1 MNVERPF
8 DTRPLDRPLQREPRE
23 RSATEPV
30 TAWHSLSTTDV
41 EARLGT
47 TDAGLA
53 PMEAAARLVRDGP
66 NALAP
71 PPAPSLPLLF
81 LRQFNSPL
89 IYLLIAAAAISLAL
103 GHRTD
108 AGFIGV
114 VLVVNAI
121 IGTVQEGKAV
131 QSLAALRRMIG
142 QTATVR
148 RGGAVSIVDA
158 RDVVVGDIVVL
169 ESGMA
174 VPADIRLSSSTTLK
188 VDQSTF
194 SGESVAVAKTETA
207 KLSAG
212 TPPGDRVTMLLA
224 GTMIEQGRGVGIVVA
239 TGADTALGAIDAS
252 LRDATPTPPPLVLR
266 LDRLARQIS
275 IATIALIVPFAI
287 VLFVQGRPGDQI
299 LLLAVAL
306 AVSAIPEGLSIAVTV
321 ALAAG
326 TRRMAARK
334 VIVRSLPAVEGLGAC
349 TIIASDKTGTLT
361 RNILS
366 VERILLADGTMLDR
380 ADWPT
385 HAAELAALRHAAALC
400 NEASIGPDGVAIG
413 DTVDTALLG
422 FAGDGGADLA
432 ALQALVR
439 CAALP
444 YEPANK
450 FSSVAVDEGEGVR
463 VFAKGAPEVVREM
476 CRPVAPSV
484 IDAAIAMAGKGYRVI
499 AVAASDGS
507 AAAADA
513 LAPRDLV
520 LLGWIGLIDPVR
532 PEVPAAIARCAEA
545 GIGVRMVTGDH
556 PGTALTIAR
565 GLGLDVRDDQVV
577 TGTQMSDL
585 ADQPGALSA
594 LVLDGRVFARIEPVQ
609 KLEIVRILAASGE
622 LVAVTGDG
630 VNDAPALQAAHIGV
644 AMGMAG
650 TDVARGAA
658 DLVLADDNFASIV
671 AGVEEGRITY
681 ANVRRIVIILLATGI
696 AEIGMFLG
704 AVAFGL
710 PMPLTAVQLLW
721 LNLVTN
727 GAQDVMLGFGRGEGD
742 ELRQP
747 PRRPGEPLLDGS
759 AIALMVPP
767 ALMMTGLA
775 LFLVHGMHGDGRPV
789 AEIQNAVLLMT
800 VLFQNVYVLCM
811 RSERRSI
818 LREPVFSNPWLL
830 LGIGIAITLQLL
842 AMAWQPLGGVLGTAL
857 VSRETLWFCL
867 AATAA
872 TIVVTELTK
881 QVVARWQRGARSVPP
896 IGRAGS
902 R

>member
-1 MNVERPF
+1 MNVQHPF
-8 DTRPLDRPLQREPRE
+8 DTVAQQDGPI
-23 RSATEPV
+23 
-30 TAWHSLSTTDV
+30 AWHAMSSIDV
-41 EARLGT
+41 SARVGT
-47 TDAGLA
+47 TDDGLQ
-53 PMEAAARLVRDGP
+53 PKDAAARLAKDGL
-66 NALAP
+66 NELAP
-71 PPAPSLPLLF
+71 PPAPSSVLLF
-81 LRQFNSPL
+81 VRQFNSPL
-89 IYLLIAAAAISLAL
+89 IYLLIAASAISLGL

-108 AGFIGV
+108 AAFIGV
-114 VLVVNAI
+114 VLIINAV
-121 IGTVQEGKAV
+121 IGTFQEGKAV
-131 QSLAALRRMIG
+131 ECLAALRDMIG
-142 QTATVR
+142 HSATVR
-148 RGGAVSIVDA
+148 RGGAISVVDA
-158 RDVVVGDIVVL
+158 RDVVVGDVVVL

-174 VPADIRLSSSTTLK
+174 VPADIRLSSSNALR

-194 SGESVAVAKTETA
+194 SGESMAVPKDPDAVIPEQ
-207 KLSAG
+207 

-224 GTMIEQGRGVGIVVA
+224 GTMVEEGRAIGIVVA
-239 TGADTALGAIDAS
+239 TGADTALGEIDAS
-252 LRDATPTPPPLVLR
+252 LRSTKATPPPLSLR

-275 IATIALIVPFAI
+275 IATIALIVPFALI
-287 VLFVQGRPGDQI
+287 LLYQGRPGDQI

-326 TRRMAARK
+326 TRRMAARN

-366 VERILLADGTMLDR
+366 VERVLLADGSVFDR
-380 ADWPT
+380 AEWSS
-385 HAAELAALRHAAALC
+385 HADALAAIWRAGALC
-400 NEASIGPDGVAIG
+400 NEASIGAHGAPVG
-413 DTVDTALLG
+413 DTVDVALLA
-422 FAGDGGADLA
+422 FAADFGADLP
-432 ALQALVR
+432 ALRSIVR
-439 CAALP
+439 LAALP

-450 FSSVAVDEGEGVR
+450 FSTVVIDEGKGRR
-463 VFAKGAPEVVREM
+463 VFAKGAPEIIRSM
-476 CRPVAPSV
+476 CGP
-484 IDAAIAMAGKGYRVI
+484 IDPAAIARGTAMAEDGYRII
-499 AVAASDGS
+499 AVAASNGPTTID
-507 AAAADA
+507 AANPGG
-513 LAPRDLV
+513 LIF
-520 LLGWIGLIDPVR
+520 LGWIGLIDPVR
-532 PEVPAAIARCAEA
+532 PEVPAAIASCALA

-556 PGTALTIAR
+556 PATALTIAR
-565 GLGLDVRDDQVV
+565 SLGLDVDASQVI
-577 TGTQMSDL
+577 TGTQMSALANRPQDL
-585 ADQPGALSA
+585 SG
-594 LVLDGRVFARIEPVQ
+594 LVLGGRVFARIEPVQ

-644 AMGMAG
+644 AMGIAG

-704 AVAFGL
+704 SVALGL

-747 PRRPGEPLLDGS
+747 PRPPSEPILDRS
-759 AIALMVPP
+759 AIALMIPP
-767 ALMMTGLA
+767 AVIMTGLA
-775 LFLVHGMHGDGRPV
+775 LFLVDTMHRQGNAL

-818 LREPVFSNPWLL
+818 LRQPPFSNPWLL
-830 LGIGIAITLQLL
+830 LGVGAAVALQLL
-842 AMAWQPLGGVLGTAL
+842 AMFWPVLGRIVGTAP
-857 VSRETLWFCL
+857 VSGATLWFCL
-867 AATAA
+867 VATAA
-872 TIVVTELTK
+872 TVVVTEVTK
-881 QVVARWQRGARSVPP
+881 QVVAFWRRPVPLRMQ
-896 IGRAGS
+896 GESA
-902 R
+902 

>member
-1 MNVERPF
+1 MIAERPIDQLQDQRTTPRPWHATSPARVMALL
-8 DTRPLDRPLQREPRE
+8 DT
-23 RSATEPV
+23 SATG
-30 TAWHSLSTTDV
+30 LS
-41 EARLGT
+41 AR
-47 TDAGLA
+47 D
-53 PMEAAARLVRDGP
+53 AAARLLHDGP
-66 NALAP
+66 NELAP
-71 PPAPSLPLLF
+71 PPSPSTLLLF
-81 LRQFNSPL
+81 ARQFNSPL
-89 IYLLIAAAAISLAL
+89 IYLLIAAAAISLGL

-114 VLVVNAI
+114 VLLVNAA
-121 IGTVQEGKAV
+121 IGTVQESKAAD
-131 QSLAALRRMIG
+131 SLAALGRMIG
-142 QTATVR
+142 QTATVL
-148 RGGAVSIVDA
+148 RGGAISVVDA
-158 RDVVVGDIVVL
+158 RAIVVGDVVAL

-174 VPADIRLSSSTTLK
+174 VPADIRLSSSSALR

-194 SGESVAVAKTETA
+194 TGESVAVAKDQTA
-207 KLSAG
+207 LLPAA
-212 TPPGDRVTMLLA
+212 TPPGERTTMVLA
-224 GTMIEQGRGVGIVVA
+224 GTMIEQGRGTGVVVA

-252 LRDATPTPPPLVLR
+252 LRTAKATPPPLVVR

-275 IATIALIVPFAI
+275 IATIALIIPFAF
-287 VLFVQGRPGDQI
+287 VLLMQGRPGDQI

-366 VERILLADGTMLDR
+366 VEKILLADGR
-380 ADWPT
+380 IFASADWP
-385 HAAELAALRHAAALC
+385 ADSLAEMRRAAAFC
-400 NEASIGPDGVAIG
+400 NEASIGPDGEPVG
-413 DTVDTALLG
+413 DSVDVALLR
-422 FAGDGGADLA
+422 FAGEGGEDLA
-432 ALQALVR
+432 ALHAVAR
-439 CAALP
+439 TAALP
-444 YEPANK
+444 YEPVRK
-450 FSSVAVDEGEGVR
+450 FSTVAVAEGQGVR
-463 VFAKGAPEVVREM
+463 VFAKGAPEIIRQM
-476 CRPVAPSV
+476 CSP
-484 IDAAIAMAGKGYRVI
+484 IDPAAFAAALAMAGEGYRVI
-499 AVAASDGS
+499 AVAASDG
-507 AAAADA
+507 ATTTDPT
-513 LAPRDLV
+513 APTDLV

-565 GLGLDVRDDQVV
+565 GLGLEVAAEQVV
-577 TGTQMSDL
+577 TGTQMTEL
-585 ADQPGALSA
+585 AGQPEQLAA
-594 LVLDGRVFARIEPVQ
+594 LVLGGRVFARIEPVQ

-644 AMGMAG
+644 AMGVAG

-671 AGVEEGRITY
+671 AGVEEGRVTY

-696 AEIGMFLG
+696 AEIGMFIG
-704 AVAFGL
+704 AVVLGL

-747 PRRPGEPLLDGS
+747 PRPPTAPILDRS
-759 AIALMVPP
+759 AIALMIPP
-767 ALMMTGLA
+767 ALLMTGLA
-775 LFLVHGMHGDGRPV
+775 LYLVSQMRAEGHPL

-818 LREPVFSNPWLL
+818 FREPLLSNAWLL
-830 LGIGIAITLQLL
+830 LGVGIALVLQAT
-842 AMAWQPLGGVLGTAL
+842 AMLWPPLGGVLGTSP
-857 VSRETLWFCL
+857 VS
-867 AATAA
+867 AATLRFCAA
-872 TIVVTELTK
+872 AVVGTIVVTEATK
-881 QVVARWQRGARSVPP
+881 FAVGLWQRR
-896 IGRAGS
+896 R
-902 R
+902 

>member
-1 MNVERPF
+1 MIVDRSF
-8 DTRPLDRPLQREPRE
+8 DTPALVSP
-23 RSATEPV
+23 
-30 TAWHSLSTTDV
+30 TAWHALSSDEV
-41 EARLGT
+41 KLRIGT
-47 TDAGLA
+47 TDDGLL
-53 PMEAAARLVRDGP
+53 PQDAADRLVRDGR
-66 NALAP
+66 NELAP
-71 PPAPSLPLLF
+71 PPVPSLLLLF

-89 IYLLIAAAAISLAL
+89 IYLLVAAAAVSLGL

-114 VLVVNAI
+114 VLMINAL
-121 IGTVQEGKAV
+121 IGTFQESKAAG
-131 QSLAALRRMIG
+131 SLAALRDMIG
-142 QTATVR
+142 HDATVR
-148 RGGAVSIVDA
+148 RGGSLSVIDA
-158 RDVVVGDIVVL
+158 RDIVVGDIVEL

-174 VPADIRLSSSTTLK
+174 VPADIRLSSSATLR

-194 SGESVAVAKTETA
+194 SGESVAVAKDEA
-207 KLSAG
+207 AIAPERASPA
-212 TPPGDRVTMLLA
+212 DRATMLLA
-224 GTMIEQGRGVGIVVA
+224 GTMVEEGRAVGVVVA
-239 TGADTALGAIDAS
+239 TGGDTALGAIDAS
-252 LRDATPTPPPLVLR
+252 LRGTRATPPPLVMR

-275 IATIALIVPFAI
+275 MATIALIVPFALI
-287 VLFVQGRPGDQI
+287 LLAQGRPADQI

-366 VERILLADGTMLDR
+366 VERILLASGAVWDR
-380 ADWPT
+380 PDWPE
-385 HAAELAALRHAAALC
+385 HADELSAIRHAAALC
-400 NEASIGPDGVAIG
+400 NEASIGPDGVGVG
-413 DTVDTALLG
+413 DTVDIALLG
-422 FAGDGGADLA
+422 FAADGGADLA
-432 ALQALVR
+432 ALHAIVR
-439 CAALP
+439 VAALP
-444 YEPANK
+444 YEPARK
-450 FSSVAVDEGEGVR
+450 FSTVAVYEGQSVR
-463 VFAKGAPEVVREM
+463 VFAKGAPEVVRPM
-476 CRPVAPSV
+476 CRP
-484 IDAAIAMAGKGYRVI
+484 IDAAVIAKAEKMAGDGYRII

-507 AAAADA
+507 KPASA
-513 LAPRDLV
+513 LAPGDLV
-520 LLGWIGLIDPVR
+520 FLGWIGLIDPVR

-577 TGTQMSDL
+577 TGTQMRDL
-585 ADQPGALSA
+585 ADSPEELSR
-594 LVLDGRVFARIEPVQ
+594 LILGGRVFARIEPVQ
-609 KLEIVRILAASGE
+609 KLEIVQALAASGE

-644 AMGMAG
+644 AMGVAG
-650 TDVARGAA
+650 TDVARGVA

-671 AGVEEGRITY
+671 AGVEEGRVTY
-681 ANVRRIVIILLATGI
+681 ANVRLIVIILLATGI

-704 AVAFGL
+704 SVALGL

-747 PRRPGEPLLDGS
+747 PRRPSEPILDRS
-759 AIALMVPP
+759 AIALMIPP
-767 ALMMTGLA
+767 AMLMTGLA
-775 LFLVHGMHGDGRPV
+775 LFLVYGMHRDGRSL

-811 RSERRSI
+811 RSERRSV
-818 LREPVFSNPWLL
+818 LREPPFSNPWLL
-830 LGIGIAITLQLL
+830 LGVGIAMLLQLL
-842 AMAWQPLGGVLGTAL
+842 AMLWPVLGRVLGTSP
-857 VSRETLWFCL
+857 VSTETLWFCL

-872 TIVVTELTK
+872 TVVVTEVTK
-881 QVVARWQRGARSVPP
+881 HVVARWQWASPAERRPT
-896 IGRAGS
+896 RM
-902 R
+902 

>member
-1 MNVERPF
+1 VIAERPI
-8 DTRPLDRPLQREPRE
+8 DQAHARP
-23 RSATEPV
+23 
-30 TAWHSLSTTDV
+30 TAWHATSIDRVATLLDTGRGGLSAKV
-41 EARLGT
+41 
-47 TDAGLA
+47 
-53 PMEAAARLVRDGP
+53 AAARLVVDGP

-71 PPAPSLPLLF
+71 PPVPSVLLLF

-89 IYLLIAAAAISLAL
+89 IYLLIAAAAISLGL

-114 VLVVNAI
+114 VLIINAA
-121 IGTVQEGKAV
+121 IGTVQESKAAS
-131 QSLAALRRMIG
+131 SLAALGRMIG
-142 QTATVR
+142 QTAMVR
-148 RGGAVSIVDA
+148 RDDAVSAIDA
-158 RDVVVGDIVVL
+158 RDIVVGDVVDL

-174 VPADIRLSSSTTLK
+174 VPADIRLSSSSALR

-194 SGESVAVAKTETA
+194 TGESVAVAKDHAT
-207 KLSAG
+207 LLPDQ
-212 TPPGDRVTMLLA
+212 TPPGERTTMALA

-252 LRDATPTPPPLVLR
+252 LRTAKATPPPLVIR

-275 IATIALIVPFAI
+275 IATIALIIPFAL
-287 VLFVQGRPGDQI
+287 VLLAQGRPADQI

-361 RNILS
+361 RNVLS
-366 VERILLADGTMLDR
+366 VEKVLLADGR
-380 ADWPT
+380 EFASADW
-385 HAAELAALRHAAALC
+385 HADDLTGMRRAAALC
-400 NEASIGPDGVAIG
+400 NEASLGPDGEPVG
-413 DTVDTALLG
+413 DSVDVALLR
-422 FAGDGGADLA
+422 FASDGGEDLA
-432 ALQALVR
+432 ALHAVVR
-439 CAALP
+439 TAMLA
-444 YEPANK
+444 YEPVRK
-450 FSSVAVDEGEGVR
+450 FSTVGVTEGAGVR
-463 VFAKGAPEVVREM
+463 VFAKGAPEVIRLM
-476 CRPVAPSV
+476 CRAINP
-484 IDAAIAMAGKGYRVI
+484 AALAAATAMAGEGYRVI
-499 AVAASDGS
+499 AVAASNGEATTDPM
-507 AAAADA
+507 
-513 LAPRDLV
+513 APSDLV
-520 LLGWIGLIDPVR
+520 LLGWIGLIDPIR
-532 PEVPAAIARCAEA
+532 PEVAAAIARCAEA

-565 GLGLDVRDDQVV
+565 GLGLEVVADQVV
-577 TGTQMSDL
+577 TGSQMTDL
-585 ADQPGALSA
+585 ADQPERLAA
-594 LVLDGRVFARIEPVQ
+594 LVLGGRVFARIEPVQ

-644 AMGMAG
+644 AMGVAG

-671 AGVEEGRITY
+671 AGVEEGRVTY
-681 ANVRRIVIILLATGI
+681 ANVRRIVIILIATGI
-696 AEIGMFLG
+696 AEIGMFIG
-704 AVAFGL
+704 AVVLGL

-747 PRRPGEPLLDGS
+747 PRSPSAPILDRS
-759 AIALMVPP
+759 AIALMIPP
-767 ALMMTGLA
+767 ALLMTGLA
-775 LFLVHGMHGDGRPV
+775 LYLVAGMQREARPL

-800 VLFQNVYVLCM
+800 VLFQNAYVLCM

-818 LREPVFSNPWLL
+818 LREPLLSNAWLL
-830 LGIGIAITLQLL
+830 LGVGIALGLQAL
-842 AMAWQPLGGVLGTAL
+842 AMLWPPLRSVLGTAPG
-857 VSRETLWFCL
+857 S
-867 AATAA
+867 AATLRFCVAA
-872 TIVVTELTK
+872 VIGTMVVTEATK
-881 QVVARWQRGARSVPP
+881 QVVALWERRR
-896 IGRAGS
+896 
-902 R
+902 

>member
-1 MNVERPF
+1 MIAERPI
-8 DTRPLDRPLQREPRE
+8 DQRHDQTPVPR
-23 RSATEPV
+23 
-30 TAWHSLSTTDV
+30 AWHATPAARVMALLDTSASGLSAND
-41 EARLGT
+41 
-47 TDAGLA
+47 
-53 PMEAAARLVRDGP
+53 AAARLLRDGP
-66 NALAP
+66 NELAP
-71 PPAPSLPLLF
+71 PPAPSTLLLF
-81 LRQFNSPL
+81 ARQFNSPL
-89 IYLLIAAAAISLAL
+89 IYLLIAAAAISLGL

-114 VLVVNAI
+114 VLLVNAA
-121 IGTVQEGKAV
+121 IGTVQESKAAD
-131 QSLAALRRMIG
+131 SLAALGRMIG
-142 QTATVR
+142 QTATVL
-148 RGGAVSIVDA
+148 RGGAVSVVDA
-158 RDVVVGDIVVL
+158 RAIVVGDVVAL

-174 VPADIRLSSSTTLK
+174 VPADIRLSSSSALR

-194 SGESVAVAKTETA
+194 TGESVAVAKDQTA
-207 KLSAG
+207 LLPAA
-212 TPPGDRVTMLLA
+212 TPPGERTTMVLA
-224 GTMIEQGRGVGIVVA
+224 GTMIEQGRGTGVVVA

-252 LRDATPTPPPLVLR
+252 LRTAKATPPPLVVR

-275 IATIALIVPFAI
+275 IATIVLIIPFAL
-287 VLFVQGRPGDQI
+287 VLVMQGRPGDQI

-366 VERILLADGTMLDR
+366 VEKILLADGR
-380 ADWPT
+380 VFASADWP
-385 HAAELAALRHAAALC
+385 ADSLAEMRRAAALC
-400 NEASIGPDGVAIG
+400 NEASIGPDGTPVG
-413 DTVDTALLG
+413 DSVDVALLR
-422 FAGDGGADLA
+422 FAGEGGEDLA
-432 ALQALVR
+432 ALHAVAR
-439 CAALP
+439 TAALP
-444 YEPANK
+444 YEPVRK
-450 FSSVAVDEGEGVR
+450 FSTVAVAEGQGVR
-463 VFAKGAPEVVREM
+463 VFAKGAPEIIRQM
-476 CRPVAPSV
+476 CRP
-484 IDAAIAMAGKGYRVI
+484 IDPAAFAAALAMAGEGYRMI
-499 AVAASDGS
+499 AVAASDG
-507 AAAADA
+507 ATTTDPT
-513 LAPRDLV
+513 APTDLV

-565 GLGLDVRDDQVV
+565 GLGLEVTEEQVV
-577 TGTQMSDL
+577 TGAQMTDL
-585 ADQPGALSA
+585 AGQPERLAA

-644 AMGMAG
+644 AMGVAG

-671 AGVEEGRITY
+671 AGVEEGRVTY

-696 AEIGMFLG
+696 AEIGMFIG
-704 AVAFGL
+704 AVMLGL

-747 PRRPGEPLLDGS
+747 PRPPSAPILDRS
-759 AIALMVPP
+759 AIALMIPP
-767 ALMMTGLA
+767 ALLMTGLA
-775 LFLVHGMHGDGRPV
+775 LYLVSQMRGEGRPLI
-789 AEIQNAVLLMT
+789 EIQNAVLLMT

-811 RSERRSI
+811 RSERLSI
-818 LREPVFSNPWLL
+818 FREPVLSNAWLL
-830 LGIGIAITLQLL
+830 LGVGIALALQAT
-842 AMAWQPLGGVLGTAL
+842 AMLWPPLGGVLGTSP
-857 VSRETLWFCL
+857 VSTGTLRFCL
-867 AATAA
+867 VA
-872 TIVVTELTK
+872 TIATVIVTEATK
-881 QVVARWQRGARSVPP
+881 WTVARHARRPS
-896 IGRAGS
+896 S
-902 R
+902 

>member
-1 MNVERPF
+1 MIAERPI
-8 DTRPLDRPLQREPRE
+8 DQLHDQPLALR
-23 RSATEPV
+23 
-30 TAWHSLSTTDV
+30 AWHATPAARVMALLDTGATGLSAKD
-41 EARLGT
+41 
-47 TDAGLA
+47 
-53 PMEAAARLVRDGP
+53 AAARLLHDGP
-66 NALAP
+66 NELAP
-71 PPAPSLPLLF
+71 PPAPSALLLF
-81 LRQFNSPL
+81 ARQFNSPL
-89 IYLLIAAAAISLAL
+89 IYLLIAAAAISLGL

-114 VLVVNAI
+114 VLLVNAA
-121 IGTVQEGKAV
+121 IGTVQESKAAD
-131 QSLAALRRMIG
+131 SLAALGRMIG
-142 QTATVR
+142 QTATVL
-148 RGGAVSIVDA
+148 RGGAMAVVDA
-158 RDVVVGDIVVL
+158 RAIVVGDVVTL

-174 VPADIRLSSSTTLK
+174 VPADIRLSSSSALS

-194 SGESVAVAKTETA
+194 TGESVAVAKDQA
-207 KLSAG
+207 ALLPAA
-212 TPPGDRVTMLLA
+212 TPPGERTTMVLA
-224 GTMIEQGRGVGIVVA
+224 GTMIEQGRGTGVVVA
-239 TGADTALGAIDAS
+239 TGAATALGAIDAS
-252 LRDATPTPPPLVLR
+252 LRTAKATPPPLVIR

-275 IATIALIVPFAI
+275 IATIALIIPFAL
-287 VLFVQGRPGDQI
+287 VLLMQGRPGDQI

-361 RNILS
+361 RNVLS
-366 VERILLADGTMLDR
+366 VEKILLADGR
-380 ADWPT
+380 VFASADWP
-385 HAAELAALRHAAALC
+385 ADSLAEMRRAAALC
-400 NEASIGPDGVAIG
+400 NEASIGLDGTPVG
-413 DTVDTALLG
+413 DSVDVALLR
-422 FAGDGGADLA
+422 FAGEGGEDLA
-432 ALQALVR
+432 ALHAVAR
-439 CAALP
+439 TAALP
-444 YEPANK
+444 YEPVRK
-450 FSSVAVDEGEGVR
+450 FSTVAVAEGQGVR
-463 VFAKGAPEVVREM
+463 VFAKGAPEIVRQM
-476 CRPVAPSV
+476 CRA
-484 IDAAIAMAGKGYRVI
+484 IDPGAFAAALAMAGEGYRVI
-499 AVAASDGS
+499 AVAASDAG
-507 AAAADA
+507 ADGA
-513 LAPRDLV
+513 TTTDPTAPTDLV

-565 GLGLDVRDDQVV
+565 GLGLVVSEAQVV
-577 TGTQMSDL
+577 TGTQMTDL
-585 ADQPGALSA
+585 AGQPERLAA
-594 LVLDGRVFARIEPVQ
+594 LVLGGRVFARIEPVQ

-644 AMGMAG
+644 AMGVAG

-671 AGVEEGRITY
+671 AGVEEGRVTY

-696 AEIGMFLG
+696 AEIGMFIG
-704 AVAFGL
+704 AVMLGL

-747 PRRPGEPLLDGS
+747 PRPPSAPILDRS
-759 AIALMVPP
+759 AIALMIPP
-767 ALMMTGLA
+767 ALLMTGLA
-775 LFLVHGMHGDGRPV
+775 LYLVAGMQRQGRPL

-818 LREPVFSNPWLL
+818 FREPIVSNAWLL
-830 LGIGIAITLQLL
+830 LGVGIALALQAT
-842 AMAWQPLGGVLGTAL
+842 AMLWPPLGGVLGTAP
-857 VSRETLWFCL
+857 VS
-867 AATAA
+867 AATLRFCIAA
-872 TIVVTELTK
+872 VVGTIVVTEATK
-881 QVVARWQRGARSVPP
+881 FAVGHWQRR
-896 IGRAGS
+896 R
-902 R
+902 

>member
-1 MNVERPF
+1 MIAERPIDQRHDQTPVPRAWHATPAARVMALL
-8 DTRPLDRPLQREPRE
+8 DT
-23 RSATEPV
+23 SATG
-30 TAWHSLSTTDV
+30 LSAKD
-41 EARLGT
+41 
-47 TDAGLA
+47 
-53 PMEAAARLVRDGP
+53 AAARLLSDGP
-66 NALAP
+66 NELAP
-71 PPAPSLPLLF
+71 PPAPSTLLLF
-81 LRQFNSPL
+81 ARQFNSPL
-89 IYLLIAAAAISLAL
+89 IYLLIAAAAISLGL

-114 VLVVNAI
+114 VLLVNAA
-121 IGTVQEGKAV
+121 IGTVQESKAAD
-131 QSLAALRRMIG
+131 SLAALGRMIG
-142 QTATVR
+142 QTATVL
-148 RGGAVSIVDA
+148 RGGAVSVVDA
-158 RDVVVGDIVVL
+158 RAIVVGDVVAL

-174 VPADIRLSSSTTLK
+174 VPADIRLSSSSALR

-194 SGESVAVAKTETA
+194 TGESVAVAKDQA
-207 KLSAG
+207 ALLAAA
-212 TPPGDRVTMLLA
+212 TPPGERTTMVLA
-224 GTMIEQGRGVGIVVA
+224 GTMIEQGRGTGVVVA

-252 LRDATPTPPPLVLR
+252 LRTAKATPPPLVVR

-275 IATIALIVPFAI
+275 IATIVLIIPFAL
-287 VLFVQGRPGDQI
+287 VLLMQGRPGDQI

-361 RNILS
+361 RNVLS
-366 VERILLADGTMLDR
+366 VEKILLADGR
-380 ADWPT
+380 AFASADWP
-385 HAAELAALRHAAALC
+385 AGALAEMRRAAALC
-400 NEASIGPDGVAIG
+400 NEASIGPDGTPVG
-413 DTVDTALLG
+413 DSVDVALLR
-422 FAGDGGADLA
+422 FAGDGGEDLA
-432 ALQALVR
+432 VLHAVER
-439 CAALP
+439 TAALP
-444 YEPANK
+444 YEPVRK
-450 FSSVAVDEGEGVR
+450 FSTVAVTEGQGVR
-463 VFAKGAPEVVREM
+463 VFAKGAPEIIRQM
-476 CRPVAPSV
+476 CRP
-484 IDAAIAMAGKGYRVI
+484 IDPAAFAAALAMAVEGYRVI
-499 AVAASDGS
+499 AVAASDG
-507 AAAADA
+507 ATTTDPT
-513 LAPRDLV
+513 APTDLV
-520 LLGWIGLIDPVR
+520 VLGWIGLIDPVR

-565 GLGLDVRDDQVV
+565 GLGLEVTEEQVV
-577 TGTQMSDL
+577 TGAQMTDL
-585 ADQPGALSA
+585 AGQPEHLAV
-594 LVLDGRVFARIEPVQ
+594 LVLGGRVFARIEPVQ

-644 AMGMAG
+644 AMGVAG

-671 AGVEEGRITY
+671 AGVEEGRVTY

-696 AEIGMFLG
+696 AEIGMFIG
-704 AVAFGL
+704 AVMLGL

-747 PRRPGEPLLDGS
+747 PRPPSAPILDGS
-759 AIALMVPP
+759 AIALMIPP
-767 ALMMTGLA
+767 ALLMTGLA
-775 LFLVHGMHGDGRPV
+775 LYLVAQMRGEARPL

-818 LREPVFSNPWLL
+818 FREPVLSNAWLL
-830 LGIGIAITLQLL
+830 LGVGIALALQAS
-842 AMAWQPLGGVLGTAL
+842 AMLWPPLGGVLGTSPVTAG
-857 VSRETLWFCL
+857 TLRFCL
-867 AATAA
+867 VATVA
-872 TIVVTELTK
+872 TVIVTEATK
-881 QVVARWQRGARSVPP
+881 WTVARVRRLAAS
-896 IGRAGS
+896 GS
-902 R
+902 S

>member
-1 MNVERPF
+1 MIV
-8 DTRPLDRPLQREPRE
+8 DRPIDAPVP
-23 RSATEPV
+23 SATI
-30 TAWHSLSTTDV
+30 WHATSTDHV
-41 EARLGT
+41 MAVLGT
-47 TDAGLA
+47 RDAGLTA
-53 PMEAAARLVRDGP
+53 AEAAGRLIRDGV
-66 NALAP
+66 NELP
-71 PPAPSLPLLF
+71 PPPVPSTLLLF

-89 IYLLIAAAAISLAL
+89 IYLLVAAAAISLSL

-114 VLVVNAI
+114 VLLVNAA
-121 IGTVQEGKAV
+121 IGTFQESKAAD
-131 QSLAALRRMIG
+131 SLAALGRMIG
-142 QTATVR
+142 QTAMVR
-148 RGGAVSIVDA
+148 RGGMVSVIDA
-158 RDVVVGDIVVL
+158 RALVVGDVVEL

-174 VPADIRLSSSTTLK
+174 VPADIRLSSSSALR

-194 SGESVAVAKTETA
+194 SGESVAVAKDQAVVLPIRTA
-207 KLSAG
+207 
-212 TPPGDRVTMLLA
+212 PGERATMVLA

-239 TGADTALGAIDAS
+239 TGANTALGAIDES
-252 LRDATPTPPPLVLR
+252 LRATKPTPPPLVIR

-275 IATIALIVPFAI
+275 IATIALIVPFAL
-287 VLFVQGRPGDQI
+287 VLWVQGRPGDQI

-326 TRRMAARK
+326 TRRMAARN

-366 VERILLADGTMLDR
+366 VERILLADGRTFVR
-380 ADWPT
+380 ADW
-385 HAAELAALRHAAALC
+385 ADDGLAAMRRAAALC
-400 NEASIGPDGVAIG
+400 NEASVGPDGMPVG
-413 DTVDTALLG
+413 DSVDVALLG
-422 FAGDGGADLA
+422 FARDGGEDLTVLHA
-432 ALQALVR
+432 VPR
-439 CAALP
+439 IAALP
-444 YEPANK
+444 YEPERK
-450 FSSVAVDEGEGVR
+450 FSTVAVAEGSGAR
-463 VFAKGAPEVVREM
+463 VFAKGAPEVVRRM
-476 CRPVAPSV
+476 CHAIDPVALE
-484 IDAAIAMAGKGYRVI
+484 AATAMAEDGYRVI
-499 AVAASDGS
+499 AVAASGGVTTTDP
-507 AAAADA
+507 DA
-513 LAPRDLV
+513 PTGLV

-565 GLGLDVRDDQVV
+565 GLGLEVATDQVV
-577 TGTQMSDL
+577 TGTEMANL
-585 ADQPGALSA
+585 ADQPGRLAG
-594 LVLDGRVFARIEPVQ
+594 LVLGGRVFARIEPVQ

-644 AMGMAG
+644 AMGIAG

-671 AGVEEGRITY
+671 AGVEEGRVTY

-696 AEIGMFLG
+696 AEIGMFIG
-704 AVAFGL
+704 AVMLGL

-747 PRRPGEPLLDGS
+747 PRPPSAPILDRS
-759 AIALMVPP
+759 AIALMIPP
-767 ALMMTGLA
+767 ALLMTGLA
-775 LFLVHGMHGDGRPV
+775 LYLVSGMHRDGRPL

-800 VLFQNVYVLCM
+800 VLFQNAYVLCM

-818 LREPVFSNPWLL
+818 LREPLLSNAWLL
-830 LGIGIAITLQLL
+830 VGVGIAIALQVT
-842 AMAWQPLGGVLGTAL
+842 AMLWPPLGRVLGTAP
-857 VSRETLWFCL
+857 VSAAILWFC
-867 AATAA
+867 AAAVVA
-872 TIVVTELTK
+872 TIVVTEVTK
-881 QVVARWQRGARSVPP
+881 HGVAVWQRRY
-896 IGRAGS
+896 R

>member
-1 MNVERPF
+1 MIAE
-8 DTRPLDRPLQREPRE
+8 RPLDRAGPA
-23 RSATEPV
+23 STST
-30 TAWHSLSTTDV
+30 TAWHAMSSAQA
-41 EARLGT
+41 EAELGT
-47 TDAGLA
+47 SDRGLKPDDAS
-53 PMEAAARLVRDGP
+53 ARLVRDGL
-66 NALAP
+66 NELAP
-71 PPAPSLPLLF
+71 PPTPSIILLF

-89 IYLLIAAAAISLAL
+89 IYLLIAAAVVSLSL

-114 VLVVNAI
+114 VLLVNAA
-121 IGTVQEGKAV
+121 IGTFQEGKAAG
-131 QSLAALRRMIG
+131 SLAALRDMIG
-142 QTATVR
+142 HTAPVR
-148 RGGAVSIVDA
+148 RGGSVSVIDT
-158 RDVVVGDIVVL
+158 RDIVVGDIVEL

-174 VPADIRLSSSTTLK
+174 VPADIRLSSSATLR

-194 SGESVAVAKTETA
+194 SGESVAVVKDETA
-207 KLSAG
+207 TLAKE
-212 TPPGDRVTMLLA
+212 TPPADRTTMLLA
-224 GTMIEQGRGVGIVVA
+224 GTMIEEGRGTGVVVA

-252 LRDATPTPPPLVLR
+252 LRDTKATPPPLVMR

-287 VLFVQGRPGDQI
+287 VLLIQGRPGDQI

-306 AVSAIPEGLSIAVTV
+306 AVSAIPEGLSVAVTV

-366 VERILLADGTMLDR
+366 VERILLADGTAYDR
-380 ADWPT
+380 ADWPA
-385 HAAELAALRHAAALC
+385 HADALAAIRRAAALC
-400 NEASIGPDGVAIG
+400 NEASIGPDGTPVG
-413 DTVDTALLG
+413 DTVDVALLG
-422 FAGDGGADLA
+422 FAADAGADLA
-432 ALQALVR
+432 ALHAIVR
-439 CAALP
+439 IAGLP
-444 YEPANK
+444 YEPARK
-450 FSSVAVDEGEGVR
+450 FSTVAIDEGHGVR
-463 VFAKGAPEVVREM
+463 VFAKGAPEVVRPM
-476 CRPVAPSV
+476 CLPVDAAV
-484 IDAAIAMAGKGYRVI
+484 IDQANAMAGDGYRII
-499 AVAASDGS
+499 AVARSDGS
-507 AAAADA
+507 TAVDAAS
-513 LAPRDLV
+513 PRDLV
-520 LLGWIGLIDPVR
+520 FLGWIGLIDPVR

-565 GLGLDVRDDQVV
+565 GLGLEVREDQVV
-577 TGTQMSDL
+577 TGTQMGKL
-585 ADQPGALSA
+585 ADRPAELST
-594 LVLDGRVFARIEPVQ
+594 LVLGGRVFARIEPVQ
-609 KLEIVRILAASGE
+609 KLEIVQILAASGE

-644 AMGMAG
+644 AMGIAG

-671 AGVEEGRITY
+671 AGVEEGRVTY
-681 ANVRRIVIILLATGI
+681 ANVRRIVIILLATGM

-747 PRRPGEPLLDGS
+747 PRRPDEPIVDRS
-759 AIALMVPP
+759 AIALMIPP
-767 ALMMTGLA
+767 ALVMTGFA
-775 LFLVHGMHGDGRPV
+775 LFLVYALRRDGHPL

-818 LREPVFSNPWLL
+818 FREPLLSNPWLL
-830 LGIGIAITLQLL
+830 LGIGVAIALQLL
-842 AMAWQPLGGVLGTAL
+842 AMLWPVLGGVLATSTVTG
-857 VSRETLWFCL
+857 VTLWFCL
-867 AATAA
+867 GATVS
-872 TIVVTELTK
+872 TVVVTEVTK
-881 QVVARWQRGARSVPP
+881 RVVARGERRTIPS
-896 IGRAGS
+896 
-902 R
+902 

>member
-1 MNVERPF
+1 MIAEHPIDQLHDQRPAPRSWHAMPAARVMGLL
-8 DTRPLDRPLQREPRE
+8 DT
-23 RSATEPV
+23 SAGG
-30 TAWHSLSTTDV
+30 LSTKD
-41 EARLGT
+41 AAGRL
-47 TDAGLA
+47 L
-53 PMEAAARLVRDGP
+53 RDGP
-66 NALAP
+66 NELAP
-71 PPAPSLPLLF
+71 PPVPSTLLLF
-81 LRQFNSPL
+81 ARQFNSPL
-89 IYLLIAAAAISLAL
+89 IYLLIAAAAISLGL

-114 VLVVNAI
+114 VLLVNAA
-121 IGTVQEGKAV
+121 IGTVQESKAAD
-131 QSLAALRRMIG
+131 SLAALGRMIG
-142 QTATVR
+142 QTATVL
-148 RGGAVSIVDA
+148 RGGAMSVVDA
-158 RDVVVGDIVVL
+158 RAIVVGDVVAL

-174 VPADIRLSSSTTLK
+174 VPADIRLSSSSALR

-194 SGESVAVAKTETA
+194 TGESVAVAKDETA
-207 KLSAG
+207 LLPER
-212 TPPGDRVTMLLA
+212 TPPGERTTMVLA
-224 GTMIEQGRGVGIVVA
+224 GTMIEQGRGTGVVVA

-252 LRDATPTPPPLVLR
+252 LRTAKATPPPLVVR

-275 IATIALIVPFAI
+275 IATIALIIPFAL
-287 VLFVQGRPGDQI
+287 VLLMQGRPGDQI

-366 VERILLADGTMLDR
+366 VEKVLLADGR
-380 ADWPT
+380 IFAGADWP
-385 HAAELAALRHAAALC
+385 ADSLADMRRAAALC
-400 NEASIGPDGVAIG
+400 NEASIGPDGAPVG
-413 DTVDTALLG
+413 DSVDVALLR
-422 FAGDGGADLA
+422 FAGEGGEDLA
-432 ALQALVR
+432 ALHAVVR
-439 CAALP
+439 TAALP
-444 YEPANK
+444 YEPVRK
-450 FSSVAVDEGEGVR
+450 FSTVAVAEGQGAR
-463 VFAKGAPEVVREM
+463 VFAKGAPEVIRKM
-476 CRPVAPSV
+476 CRA
-484 IDAAIAMAGKGYRVI
+484 IDPAAFAAATAMAGEGYRVI
-499 AVAASDGS
+499 AVAASDG
-507 AAAADA
+507 ATTTDPT
-513 LAPRDLV
+513 APTDLV

-565 GLGLDVRDDQVV
+565 GLGLDVATEQVV
-577 TGTQMSDL
+577 TGAQMTDL
-585 ADQPGALSA
+585 ASQPERLAA
-594 LVLDGRVFARIEPVQ
+594 LVLGGRVFARIEPVQ
-609 KLEIVRILAASGE
+609 KLAIVRILAASGE

-644 AMGMAG
+644 AMGLAG

-671 AGVEEGRITY
+671 AGIEEGRVTY

-696 AEIGMFLG
+696 AEIGMFIG
-704 AVAFGL
+704 AVVLGL

-747 PRRPGEPLLDGS
+747 PRPPSAPILDRS
-759 AIALMVPP
+759 AIALMIPP
-767 ALMMTGLA
+767 ALLMTGLA
-775 LFLVHGMHGDGRPV
+775 LYLVAQMRAEGRPL

-818 LREPVFSNPWLL
+818 VREPLFSNAWLL
-830 LGIGIAITLQLL
+830 LGVGIALALQAT
-842 AMAWQPLGGVLGTAL
+842 AMAWPPLGGVLGTSL
-857 VSRETLWFCL
+857 VSAGTLRFCL
-867 AATAA
+867 AATVA
-872 TIVVTELTK
+872 TVMVTEATK
-881 QVVARWQRGARSVPP
+881 WTVARVRRLAAPG
-896 IGRAGS
+896 
-902 R
+902 

>member
-1 MNVERPF
+1 MIAERPI
-8 DTRPLDRPLQREPRE
+8 DQRHDQPLAPR
-23 RSATEPV
+23 
-30 TAWHSLSTTDV
+30 AWHATPA
-41 EARLGT
+41 ARVMALLDT
-47 TDAGLA
+47 SAEGLNTKD
-53 PMEAAARLVRDGP
+53 AAARLLRDGP
-66 NALAP
+66 NELAP
-71 PPAPSLPLLF
+71 PPAPSTLLLF
-81 LRQFNSPL
+81 ARQFNSPL
-89 IYLLIAAAAISLAL
+89 IYLLIAAAAISLGL

-114 VLVVNAI
+114 VLLVNAA
-121 IGTVQEGKAV
+121 IGTVQESKAAD
-131 QSLAALRRMIG
+131 SLAALGRMIG
-142 QTATVR
+142 QTATVL
-148 RGGAVSIVDA
+148 RGGAVSVVDA
-158 RDVVVGDIVVL
+158 RAIVVGDVVAL

-174 VPADIRLSSSTTLK
+174 VPADIRLSSSSALR

-194 SGESVAVAKTETA
+194 TGESVAVAKDQTA
-207 KLSAG
+207 VLPAA
-212 TPPGDRVTMLLA
+212 TPPGERTTMVLA

-252 LRDATPTPPPLVLR
+252 LRTAKATPPPLVVR

-275 IATIALIVPFAI
+275 IATIVLIIPFAL
-287 VLFVQGRPGDQI
+287 VLLMQGRPSDQI

-366 VERILLADGTMLDR
+366 VEKILLADGR
-380 ADWPT
+380 VFASADWP
-385 HAAELAALRHAAALC
+385 ADSLAEMRRAAALC
-400 NEASIGPDGVAIG
+400 NEASIGPDGTPVG
-413 DTVDTALLG
+413 DSVDVALLR
-422 FAGDGGADLA
+422 FAGDGGEDLA
-432 ALQALVR
+432 ALHAVKR
-439 CAALP
+439 TAALP
-444 YEPANK
+444 YEPVRK
-450 FSSVAVDEGEGVR
+450 FSTVAVADGQGVR
-463 VFAKGAPEVVREM
+463 VFAKGAPEIIRQM
-476 CRPVAPSV
+476 CRT
-484 IDAAIAMAGKGYRVI
+484 IDPGAFAAALAMADEGYRVI
-499 AVAASDGS
+499 AVAASAGATTTDPT
-507 AAAADA
+507 
-513 LAPRDLV
+513 APTDLV

-532 PEVPAAIARCAEA
+532 PEVPAAVARCAEA

-565 GLGLDVRDDQVV
+565 GLGLEVTEEQVV
-577 TGTQMSDL
+577 TGAQMTDL
-585 ADQPGALSA
+585 AGQPEQLAA
-594 LVLDGRVFARIEPVQ
+594 LVLGGRVFARIEPVQ

-644 AMGMAG
+644 AMGVAG

-671 AGVEEGRITY
+671 AGVEEGRVTY

-696 AEIGMFLG
+696 AEIGMFIG
-704 AVAFGL
+704 AVMLGL

-747 PRRPGEPLLDGS
+747 PRPPSAPILDRS
-759 AIALMVPP
+759 AIALMIPP
-767 ALMMTGLA
+767 ALLMTGLA
-775 LFLVHGMHGDGRPV
+775 LYLVSQMRGEGRPL

-818 LREPVFSNPWLL
+818 FREPVLSNAWLL
-830 LGIGIAITLQLL
+830 LGVGIALALQVT
-842 AMAWQPLGGVLGTAL
+842 AMAWPLLGGVLGTAP
-857 VSRETLWFCL
+857 VS
-867 AATAA
+867 AATVRFCAA
-872 TIVVTELTK
+872 AVVGTIVVTEVTK
-881 QVVARWQRGARSVPP
+881 LAVATWQRLR
-896 IGRAGS
+896 
-902 R
+902 

>member
-1 MNVERPF
+1 MIAELPLERP
-8 DTRPLDRPLQREPRE
+8 PASP
-23 RSATEPV
+23 AG
-30 TAWHSLSTTDV
+30 TAWHAMSSSDAKARVGSTD
-41 EARLGT
+41 
-47 TDAGLA
+47 DGLQ
-53 PMEAAARLVRDGP
+53 PDDAAARLVRDGL
-66 NALAP
+66 NELAP
-71 PPAPSLPLLF
+71 PPTPSLFLLF

-89 IYLLIAAAAISLAL
+89 IYLLIAAAAVSVGL

-108 AGFIGV
+108 AAFVGV
-114 VLVVNAI
+114 VLIVNAL
-121 IGTVQEGKAV
+121 IGTFQEGKAAG
-131 QSLAALRRMIG
+131 SLAALRDMIG
-142 QTATVR
+142 HTATVR
-148 RGGAVSIVDA
+148 RAGSVAVIDA
-158 RDVVVGDIVVL
+158 RDIVVGDIVEL

-174 VPADIRLSSSTTLK
+174 VPADIRLSSSAGLR

-194 SGESVAVAKTETA
+194 SGKSMAVGKDEAAALPER
-207 KLSAG
+207 
-212 TPPGDRVTMLLA
+212 TPPGERTTMLLA
-224 GTMIEQGRGVGIVVA
+224 GTMIDEGRGVGVVVA

-252 LRDATPTPPPLVLR
+252 LRDTRATPPPLVLR

-275 IATIALIVPFAI
+275 IATIALIVPFALI
-287 VLFVQGRPGDQI
+287 LLLQGRPVSEI

-361 RNILS
+361 RNVLS
-366 VERILLADGTMLDR
+366 VERVLLADGTAIDR
-380 ADWPT
+380 ADWPA
-385 HAAELAALRHAAALC
+385 HAEALTLIRHAAALC
-400 NEASIGPDGVAIG
+400 NEASTGADGAPVG
-413 DTVDTALLG
+413 DTVDVALLG
-422 FAGDGGADLA
+422 FAADGGADLA
-432 ALQALVR
+432 ALHAIVR
-439 CAALP
+439 VAALP
-444 YEPANK
+444 YEPARK
-450 FSSVAVDEGEGVR
+450 FSTVAVDEGEGLR
-463 VFAKGAPEVVREM
+463 VFAKGAPEIVRPM
-476 CRPVAPSV
+476 CRA
-484 IDAAIAMAGKGYRVI
+484 IDPATIAKANAMAGDGYRII

-507 AAAADA
+507 ATVDA
-513 LAPRDLV
+513 KAPRDLV

-565 GLGLDVRDDQVV
+565 GLGLDVREDQVV
-577 TGTQMSDL
+577 TGSQMSDL
-585 ADQPGALSA
+585 VDRPAELTA
-594 LVLDGRVFARIEPVQ
+594 LVLRGRVFARIEPVQ
-609 KLEIVRILAASGE
+609 KLEIVRALAASGE

-644 AMGMAG
+644 AMGIAG

-681 ANVRRIVIILLATGI
+681 ANVRRIVIILLATGM

-704 AVAFGL
+704 AVALGL

-742 ELRQP
+742 ELSQP
-747 PRRPGEPLLDGS
+747 PRRPSAPILDRS
-759 AIALMVPP
+759 AVALMIPP

-775 LFLVHGMHGDGRPV
+775 LFLVYGLHRDGHPV

-818 LREPVFSNPWLL
+818 LRQPLLSNPWLL
-830 LGIGIAITLQLL
+830 LGIGMAITFQLA
-842 AMAWQPLGGVLGTAL
+842 AMFWPPLGGVLGTSP
-857 VSRETLWFCL
+857 VSRHTLWFCL
-867 AATAA
+867 GATAA
-872 TIVVTELTK
+872 TVVVTELTK
-881 QVVARWQRGARSVPP
+881 LIVARRQRRRHVG
-896 IGRAGS
+896 
-902 R
+902 

>member
-1 MNVERPF
+1 MIVERPI
-8 DTRPLDRPLQREPRE
+8 DQRHDQPLVSR
-23 RSATEPV
+23 
-30 TAWHSLSTTDV
+30 AWHATPAARVMALLDTSAEGLSAKD
-41 EARLGT
+41 
-47 TDAGLA
+47 
-53 PMEAAARLVRDGP
+53 AAARLLRDGP
-66 NALAP
+66 NELAP
-71 PPAPSLPLLF
+71 PPAPSTLLLF
-81 LRQFNSPL
+81 ARQFNSPL
-89 IYLLIAAAAISLAL
+89 IYLLIAAAAISLGL

-114 VLVVNAI
+114 VLLVNAA
-121 IGTVQEGKAV
+121 IGTVQESKAAD
-131 QSLAALRRMIG
+131 SLAALGRMIG
-142 QTATVR
+142 QTATVL
-148 RGGAVSIVDA
+148 RGGAVSVVDA
-158 RDVVVGDIVVL
+158 RAIVVGDVVAL

-174 VPADIRLSSSTTLK
+174 VPADIRLSSSSALR

-194 SGESVAVAKTETA
+194 TGESVAVAKDQA
-207 KLSAG
+207 ALLPAA
-212 TPPGDRVTMLLA
+212 TPPGERTTMVLA
-224 GTMIEQGRGVGIVVA
+224 GTMIEQGRGTGVVVA

-252 LRDATPTPPPLVLR
+252 LRTAEATPPPLVVR

-275 IATIALIVPFAI
+275 IATIVLIIPFAL
-287 VLFVQGRPGDQI
+287 VLVMQGRPGDQI

-366 VERILLADGTMLDR
+366 VEKILLADGTIFAS
-380 ADWPT
+380 ADWP
-385 HAAELAALRHAAALC
+385 ADRLAEMRRAAALC
-400 NEASIGPDGVAIG
+400 NEASIGPDGTPIG
-413 DTVDTALLG
+413 DSVDVALLR
-422 FAGDGGADLA
+422 FAGEGGEDLA
-432 ALQALVR
+432 ALHAVVR
-439 CAALP
+439 TAALP
-444 YEPANK
+444 YEPVRK
-450 FSSVAVDEGEGVR
+450 FSTVAVAEGQGVC
-463 VFAKGAPEVVREM
+463 VFAKGAPEIIRQM
-476 CRPVAPSV
+476 CRT
-484 IDAAIAMAGKGYRVI
+484 IDPAAFAATLAMAVEGYRVI
-499 AVAASDGS
+499 AVAASDG
-507 AAAADA
+507 ATTTDPT
-513 LAPRDLV
+513 APTDLV

-565 GLGLDVRDDQVV
+565 GLGLDVTEEQVV
-577 TGTQMSDL
+577 TGAQMTDL
-585 ADQPGALSA
+585 AGQPERLAA
-594 LVLDGRVFARIEPVQ
+594 LVLGGRVFARIEPVQ

-644 AMGMAG
+644 AMGVAG

-671 AGVEEGRITY
+671 AGVEEGRVTY

-696 AEIGMFLG
+696 AEIGMFIG
-704 AVAFGL
+704 AVMLGL

-747 PRRPGEPLLDGS
+747 PRPPSAPILDRS
-759 AIALMVPP
+759 AIALMIPP
-767 ALMMTGLA
+767 ALLMTGLA
-775 LFLVHGMHGDGRPV
+775 LYLVAGMQREARPLS
-789 AEIQNAVLLMT
+789 EIQNAVLLMT

-818 LREPVFSNPWLL
+818 LREPVLSNAWLL
-830 LGIGIAITLQLL
+830 LGVGIALALQAS
-842 AMAWQPLGGVLGTAL
+842 AMLWPPLGGVLGTSPVTAG
-857 VSRETLWFCL
+857 TLRFCL
-867 AATAA
+867 VATVA
-872 TIVVTELTK
+872 TVIVTEATK
-881 QVVARWQRGARSVPP
+881 WTVARLRRFAAS
-896 IGRAGS
+896 GS
-902 R
+902 S

>member
-8 DTRPLDRPLQREPRE
+8 DTVEK
-23 RSATEPV
+23 PV
-30 TAWHSLSTTDV
+30 RTSPAWHAISSADV

-47 TDAGLA
+47 SDAGLTA
-53 PMEAAARLVRDGP
+53 KDAAARLVRDGL
-66 NALAP
+66 NELAP
-71 PPAPSLPLLF
+71 PPTPSMILLF

-89 IYLLIAAAAISLAL
+89 IYLLIAAAVVSLGL

-114 VLVVNAI
+114 VLVVNAL
-121 IGTVQEGKAV
+121 IGTFQEGKAAG
-131 QSLAALRRMIG
+131 SLAALRQMVG
-142 QTATVR
+142 QTASVR
-148 RGGAVSIVDA
+148 RGGAISVVNA
-158 RDVVVGDIVVL
+158 RDIVVGDIVEV

-174 VPADIRLSSSTTLK
+174 VPADIRLSTTSALRI
-188 VDQSTF
+188 DQSTF
-194 SGESVAVAKTETA
+194 SGESMPVTKD
-207 KLSAG
+207 AG
-212 TPPGDRVTMLLA
+212 VMVPERTPPAERTTMLLA
-224 GTMIEQGRGVGIVVA
+224 GTMVEEGRGGGVVVA

-252 LRDATPTPPPLVLR
+252 LRGTKATPPPLVLR

-275 IATIALIVPFAI
+275 IATIALIVPFAL
-287 VLFVQGRPGDQI
+287 VLLMQGRPGDQI

-361 RNILS
+361 RNVLS
-366 VERILLADGTMLDR
+366 VERVLLADGTVWDR
-380 ADWPT
+380 ADWPA
-385 HAAELAALRHAAALC
+385 HADALAAIRHAAALC
-400 NEASIGPDGVAIG
+400 NEAALGPDGIPVG
-413 DTVDTALLG
+413 DTVDVALLG
-422 FAGDGGADLA
+422 FARDGGADLA
-432 ALQALVR
+432 ALHAIIRV
-439 CAALP
+439 AALP
-444 YEPANK
+444 YEPARK
-450 FSSVAVDEGEGVR
+450 FSTVAVDEGEGVR
-463 VFAKGAPEVVREM
+463 VFAKGAPEVVRPM
-476 CRPVAPSV
+476 CRS
-484 IDAAIAMAGKGYRVI
+484 IDPAAIAKAVAMADDGYRII
-499 AVAASDGS
+499 AVAAADGS
-507 AAAADA
+507 TTVDA
-513 LAPRDLV
+513 KAPHDLV
-520 LLGWIGLIDPVR
+520 FLGWIGLIDPVR

-565 GLGLDVRDDQVV
+565 GLGLDVHADQVV
-577 TGTQMSDL
+577 TGTQMADL
-585 ADQPGALSA
+585 ADQPAELSA
-594 LVLDGRVFARIEPVQ
+594 LVLAGRVFARIEPVQ
-609 KLEIVRILAASGE
+609 KLEIVRILAKSGE

-671 AGVEEGRITY
+671 AGVEEGRVTY
-681 ANVRRIVIILLATGI
+681 ANVRRIVIILLATGM

-704 AVAFGL
+704 AVALGL

-747 PRRPGEPLLDGS
+747 PRRPEEPILDSS
-759 AIALMVPP
+759 AIALMIPP

-775 LFLVHGMHGDGRPV
+775 LYLVYGMHHDGRPL

-811 RSERRSI
+811 RSERRSV
-818 LREPVFSNPWLL
+818 LREPPFSNPWLL
-830 LGIGIAITLQLL
+830 LGVGVALTFQLIAMT
-842 AMAWQPLGGVLGTAL
+842 WPTLGGVLGTSL
-857 VSRETLWFCL
+857 VSTTTLWFCL
-867 AATAA
+867 AATAS
-872 TIVVTELTK
+872 TVVVTEVTK
-881 QVVARWQRGARSVPP
+881 QLVARWQRSA
-896 IGRAGS
+896 AGG
-902 R
+902 